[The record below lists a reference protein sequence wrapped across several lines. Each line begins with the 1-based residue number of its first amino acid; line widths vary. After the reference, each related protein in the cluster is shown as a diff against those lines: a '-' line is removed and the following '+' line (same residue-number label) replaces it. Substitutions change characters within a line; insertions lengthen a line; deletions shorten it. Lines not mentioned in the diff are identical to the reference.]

1 MGCVWVN
8 QWSRVCMYGLCLGE
22 SVVVC
27 LCMSYVR
34 VFIYMNMGKAL
45 SRRMK
50 WCLMQRTVVS
60 MEGGLSSRFSLT
72 LNEVAYI
79 PSLSSKRSCFL
90 GYLVIP
96 PTSV

>member
-50 WCLMQRTVVS
+50 WS
-60 MEGGLSSRFSLT
+60 FNAKNGGFYGGWSFV
-72 LNEVAYI
+72 EVFADAQ
-79 PSLSSKRSCFL
+79 
-90 GYLVIP
+90 
-96 PTSV
+96 